1 MPKNAEK
8 KPPFIFGINGENK
21 MQKSGIV
28 TKINMPNAIV
38 QLCAVVLVGI
48 GVTSTALGAGFRD
61 GGTSSVYTCR
71 APNMGTP
78 TGWDQTDWSVPV
90 SGFTGQSDLASD
102 DPIPNC
108 KTTTTVSYY
117 SDRAGFYVGAHKRNT
132 CSACNTGYHLV
143 SHTMPSTSA
152 QDCIVTWEECVKDT
166 PCDGLVCE
174 GMSSWGSYSGT
185 SSTHNQTRCNSST
198 NKCEY
203 RCVNGYYDKGGAIV
217 VGNPTKRC
225 AACPPNATCSNVANP
240 DISCHVGYYLVSEG
254 SAISGYTKTCPAC
267 PTLGLNNVTGISRPG
282 STSIT
287 RCYIPPLVNI
297 KDTTGEYQFTTECYY
312 TTE

>member
-1 MPKNAEK
+1 
-8 KPPFIFGINGENK
+8 

-28 TKINMPNAIV
+28 TKINTPNPIV

-174 GMSSWGSYSGT
+174 GKTSWTNVSGE
-185 SSTHNQTRCNSST
+185 NYQTRCNTGT

-203 RCVNGYYDKGGAIV
+203 QCKSNYYNAGGMLIF
-217 VGNPTKRC
+217 GGTPNCK
-225 AACPPNATCSNVANP
+225 ACPAHAECRIPDNP
-240 DISCHVGYYLVSEG
+240 PCCDGGYYLIDHNYAEAGGGITVTR
-254 SAISGYTKTCPAC
+254 TKDYECLRCPSIGGVYGKTPDRC
-267 PTLGLNNVTGISRPG
+267 PTVPPTPSF
-282 STSIT
+282 IT
-287 RCYIPPLVNI
+287 WCYIPSNTNI
-297 KDTTGEYQFTTECYY
+297 TVTEGTFQFTKDCPYTED
-312 TTE
+312 E

>member
-1 MPKNAEK
+1 
-8 KPPFIFGINGENK
+8 

-28 TKINMPNAIV
+28 TKINMPNPIV

-61 GGTSSVYTCR
+61 GGTESFYTCQ
-71 APNMGTP
+71 APGP
-78 TGWDQTDWSVPV
+78 IAVGWDTTDWSVPV
-90 SGFTGQSDLASD
+90 TGYTGQSDLASD

-108 KTTTTVSYY
+108 KTTTTIEYY
-117 SDRAGFYVGAHKRNT
+117 GKPNGGMEYGGGKRNT

-143 SHTMPSTSA
+143 SHTMPS
-152 QDCIVTWEECVKDT
+152 QRQRDCIVTWEECVKDT

-203 RCVNGYYDKGGAIV
+203 RCLNGYYDKGGMINMS
-217 VGNPTKRC
+217 NPVKRC
-225 AACPPNATCSNVANP
+225 AACPSNATCSNAATP

-254 SAISGYTKTCPAC
+254 SSINGYTKTCPAC
-267 PTLGLNNVTGISRPG
+267 PTLGLNNVKGISRPG

-312 TTE
+312 TTGVQAVPAN

>member
-1 MPKNAEK
+1 
-8 KPPFIFGINGENK
+8 

-28 TKINMPNAIV
+28 TKINMPNPIV

-61 GGTSSVYTCR
+61 GGTSSMYTCR

-166 PCDGLVCE
+166 PCDGLACE
-174 GMSSWGSYSGT
+174 GRTSWMNVSGQ
-185 SSTHNQTRCNSST
+185 NYQTRCNTST

-203 RCVNGYYDKGGAIV
+203 RCKSNYYNAGGMMMI
-217 VGNPTKRC
+217 GSPPNCK
-225 AACPPNATCSNVANP
+225 ACPAHAECRIPDNP
-240 DISCHVGYYLVSEG
+240 PCCDGGYYLIDHNYAEATGGIVVTRPKDYECLR
-254 SAISGYTKTCPAC
+254 CPSIGGVYGETPDRC
-267 PTLGLNNVTGISRPG
+267 PTVPPTPSF
-282 STSIT
+282 IT
-287 RCYIPPLVNI
+287 WCYIPSNTNI
-297 KDTTGEYQFTTECYY
+297 TVTEGTFQFTKDCPYTED
-312 TTE
+312 E

>member
-1 MPKNAEK
+1 
-8 KPPFIFGINGENK
+8 
-21 MQKSGIV
+21 MQKSGIF
-28 TKINMPNAIV
+28 TKINMPNPIG

-48 GVTSTALGAGFRD
+48 GVTSTAFGAGFRD

-71 APNMGTP
+71 APDMGTP

-117 SDRAGFYVGAHKRNT
+117 SDRAGFFVGAHKRNT

-174 GMSSWGSYSGT
+174 GKTSWTNVSGQ
-185 SSTHNQTRCNSST
+185 NYQTRCNT
-198 NKCEY
+198 GTDKCEY
-203 RCVNGYYDKGGAIV
+203 QCKSNYYNAGGVSMI
-217 VGNPTKRC
+217 GSPPNCK
-225 AACPPNATCSNVANP
+225 ACPAHATCTDP
-240 DISCHVGYYLVSEG
+240 DYPPCCDGGYYLIDHNYAEAAGGVTVMRAKDYECPRCPSIG
-254 SAISGYTKTCPAC
+254 GVYGTSPWACYTEL
-267 PTLGLNNVTGISRPG
+267 PTPSF
-282 STSIT
+282 IT
-287 RCYIPPLVNI
+287 KCYIPSNTNI
-297 KDTTGEYQFTTECYY
+297 TVTEGTFQFTQKCNYTED
-312 TTE
+312 E

>member
-1 MPKNAEK
+1 
-8 KPPFIFGINGENK
+8 

-28 TKINMPNAIV
+28 TKINMPNPIV

-90 SGFTGQSDLASD
+90 SGFTGQSDLASN

-174 GMSSWGSYSGT
+174 GKGAWTNVSGK
-185 SSTHNQTRCNSST
+185 NYQTVCDTITNRCQ
-198 NKCEY
+198 Y
-203 RCVNGYYDKGGAIV
+203 RCKSNYYDAGGVSMI
-217 VGNPTKRC
+217 GSPPNCK
-225 AACPPNATCSNVANP
+225 ACPAHADCSSGDTAAHP
-240 DISCHVGYYLVSEG
+240 PRCDRGYYLIDHNYAEATGGIVVTRPKDYECLRCPSIGGVYGTTDFEFDLDPPTP
-254 SAISGYTKTCPAC
+254 SFITK
-267 PTLGLNNVTGISRPG
+267 
-282 STSIT
+282 
-287 RCYIPPLVNI
+287 CYIPPNTNI
-297 KDTTGEYQFTTECYY
+297 TVTEGTFQFTQKCNYTED
-312 TTE
+312 E

>member
-1 MPKNAEK
+1 
-8 KPPFIFGINGENK
+8 

-166 PCDGLVCE
+166 PCDGLACE
-174 GMSSWGSYSGT
+174 GRTSWMNVSGQ
-185 SSTHNQTRCNSST
+185 NYQTRCNTST

-203 RCVNGYYDKGGAIV
+203 RCKSNYYNAGGMMMI
-217 VGNPTKRC
+217 GSPPNCK
-225 AACPPNATCSNVANP
+225 ACPAHAECRIPDNP
-240 DISCHVGYYLVSEG
+240 PCCDGGYYLIDHNYAEAGGGIVVTRPKDYECLR
-254 SAISGYTKTCPAC
+254 CPSIGGVYGETPDRC
-267 PTLGLNNVTGISRPG
+267 PTVPPTPSF
-282 STSIT
+282 IT
-287 RCYIPPLVNI
+287 WCYIPSNTNI
-297 KDTTGEYQFTTECYY
+297 TVTEGTFQFTKDCPYTED
-312 TTE
+312 EQ

>member
-1 MPKNAEK
+1 
-8 KPPFIFGINGENK
+8 

-28 TKINMPNAIV
+28 TKINMPNPIV

-61 GGTSSVYTCR
+61 GGTSSMYTCR

-166 PCDGLVCE
+166 PCDGLACE
-174 GMSSWGSYSGT
+174 GRTSWMNVSGQ
-185 SSTHNQTRCNSST
+185 NYQTRCNTST

-203 RCVNGYYDKGGAIV
+203 RCKSNYYNAGGMMMI
-217 VGNPTKRC
+217 GSPPNCK
-225 AACPPNATCSNVANP
+225 ACPAHAECRIPDNP
-240 DISCHVGYYLVSEG
+240 PCCDGGYYLIDHNYAEATGGIVVTRPKDYECLR
-254 SAISGYTKTCPAC
+254 CPSIGGVYGETPARC
-267 PTLGLNNVTGISRPG
+267 PTFPPTPSF
-282 STSIT
+282 IT
-287 RCYIPPLVNI
+287 WCYIPSNI
-297 KDTTGEYQFTTECYY
+297 NITVTEGTFQFTKNCPYTED
-312 TTE
+312 E

>member
-1 MPKNAEK
+1 
-8 KPPFIFGINGENK
+8 
-21 MQKSGIV
+21 
-28 TKINMPNAIV
+28 
-38 QLCAVVLVGI
+38 
-48 GVTSTALGAGFRD
+48 
-61 GGTSSVYTCR
+61 
-71 APNMGTP
+71 
-78 TGWDQTDWSVPV
+78 
-90 SGFTGQSDLASD
+90 
-102 DPIPNC
+102 
-108 KTTTTVSYY
+108 
-117 SDRAGFYVGAHKRNT
+117 
-132 CSACNTGYHLV
+132 
-143 SHTMPSTSA
+143 MPSTVVV
-152 QDCIVTWEECVKDT
+152 DCVVTWEECVKDT

-240 DISCHVGYYLVSEG
+240 DISCHAGYYLVSEG

>member
-1 MPKNAEK
+1 
-8 KPPFIFGINGENK
+8 

-166 PCDGLVCE
+166 PCDGLACE
-174 GMSSWGSYSGT
+174 GRTSWMNVSGQ
-185 SSTHNQTRCNSST
+185 NYQTRCNTST

-203 RCVNGYYDKGGAIV
+203 RCKSNYYNAGGMMMI
-217 VGNPTKRC
+217 GSPPNCK
-225 AACPPNATCSNVANP
+225 ACPAHAECRIPDNP
-240 DISCHVGYYLVSEG
+240 PCCDGGYYLIDHNYAEAGGGIVVTRPKDYECLR
-254 SAISGYTKTCPAC
+254 CPSIGGVYGETPDRC
-267 PTLGLNNVTGISRPG
+267 PTVPPTPSF
-282 STSIT
+282 IT
-287 RCYIPPLVNI
+287 WCYIPSNTNI
-297 KDTTGEYQFTTECYY
+297 TVTEGTFQFTKDCPYTED
-312 TTE
+312 E

>member
-1 MPKNAEK
+1 
-8 KPPFIFGINGENK
+8 

-28 TKINMPNAIV
+28 TKINMPNPIV

-61 GGTSSVYTCR
+61 GGTSSMYTCR

-166 PCDGLVCE
+166 PCDGLACE
-174 GMSSWGSYSGT
+174 GRTSWMNVSGQ
-185 SSTHNQTRCNSST
+185 NYQTRCNTST

-203 RCVNGYYDKGGAIV
+203 RCKSNYYNAGGMMMI
-217 VGNPTKRC
+217 GSPPNCK
-225 AACPPNATCSNVANP
+225 ACPAHAECRIPDNP
-240 DISCHVGYYLVSEG
+240 PCCDGGYYLIDHNYAEATGGIVVTRPKDYECLR
-254 SAISGYTKTCPAC
+254 CPSIGGVYGETPDRC
-267 PTLGLNNVTGISRPG
+267 PTVPPTPSF
-282 STSIT
+282 IT
-287 RCYIPPLVNI
+287 WCYIPSNTNI
-297 KDTTGEYQFTTECYY
+297 TVTEGTFQFTKDCPYTED
-312 TTE
+312 EQ

>member
-1 MPKNAEK
+1 
-8 KPPFIFGINGENK
+8 

-28 TKINMPNAIV
+28 TKINMPNPIV

-117 SDRAGFYVGAHKRNT
+117 SDGAGFYVGAHKRNT

-166 PCDGLVCE
+166 PCDGLACE
-174 GMSSWGSYSGT
+174 GRTSWMNVSGQ
-185 SSTHNQTRCNSST
+185 NYQTRCNTST

-203 RCVNGYYDKGGAIV
+203 RCKSNYYNAGGMMMI
-217 VGNPTKRC
+217 GSPPNCK
-225 AACPPNATCSNVANP
+225 ACPAHAECRIPDNP
-240 DISCHVGYYLVSEG
+240 PCCDGGYYLIDHNYAEATGGIVVTRPKDYECLR
-254 SAISGYTKTCPAC
+254 CPSIGGVYGETPDRC
-267 PTLGLNNVTGISRPG
+267 PTVPPTPSF
-282 STSIT
+282 IT
-287 RCYIPPLVNI
+287 WCYIPSNTNI
-297 KDTTGEYQFTTECYY
+297 TVTEGTFQFTKDCPYTED
-312 TTE
+312 E

>member
-1 MPKNAEK
+1 
-8 KPPFIFGINGENK
+8 
-21 MQKSGIV
+21 
-28 TKINMPNAIV
+28 MPNPNG

-48 GVTSTALGAGFRD
+48 GVTSTAFGAGFRD

-71 APNMGTP
+71 APDMGTP

-117 SDRAGFYVGAHKRNT
+117 SDRAGFFVGAHKRNT

-174 GMSSWGSYSGT
+174 GKTTWTNVIGKNY
-185 SSTHNQTRCNSST
+185 QTRCNTST

-203 RCVNGYYDKGGAIV
+203 QCKSNYYNAGGVSMI
-217 VGNPTKRC
+217 GSPPNCK
-225 AACPPNATCSNVANP
+225 ACPDHTMDGCPAGTIMPCC
-240 DISCHVGYYLVSEG
+240 DVGYYLIDNNYAEAGGGVTV
-254 SAISGYTKTCPAC
+254 ARAKDYDCLRCPSIGIGLPLVYGTTRLEC
-267 PTLGLNNVTGISRPG
+267 PVNAPTPSH
-282 STSIT
+282 IT
-287 RCYIPPLVNI
+287 RCYIPPNTSI
-297 KDTTGEYQFTTECYY
+297 RMTEGTFQFTQQCNYTED
-312 TTE
+312 E